1 LRSKSSDEKTAELLV
16 QSRGQNAV
24 QMATG
29 HAKQGHLAARL
40 VTRIER
46 IKVYF

>member
-1 LRSKSSDEKTAELLV
+1 MEL
-16 QSRGQNAV
+16 
-24 QMATG
+24 G